1 MRANAVD
8 STPLNK
14 DNKKRTLSSPIDLLD
29 SKKSKPTMAH
39 TSTEKMILEEEI
51 SEGPE
56 SLPVIH
62 PSESMVESSRETM
75 AGLLPVANITLTDEN
90 IFQIT
95 TIVKDSLDVEL
106 PLMVSSIVTGVLEG
120 LQSKITCLEVE
131 NA

>member
-1 MRANAVD
+1 MHTSHARKHKKYTVQNYQVMSVNAVH
-8 STPLNK
+8 STPLNR
-14 DNKKRTLSSPIDLLD
+14 DNKKRTLSSPVDLLD

-62 PSESMVESSRETM
+62 PSESMVESSSETM

-90 IFQIT
+90 IVQIT
-95 TIVKDSLDVEL
+95 TIVKDSQPALVA
-106 PLMVSSIVTGVLEG
+106 
-120 LQSKITCLEVE
+120 QW
-131 NA
+131 